1 VITITAVL
9 INLFSNLHTTQ
20 RTQHKATAMFPEKPP
35 RHSAQAIGAK
45 RVGGKKVPKQY
56 RKYHKNH
63 KNNSKTG
70 GNVATKFAHN
80 LIRGVKSIIESL

>member
-1 VITITAVL
+1 
-9 INLFSNLHTTQ
+9 
-20 RTQHKATAMFPEKPP
+20 MFPEKPP